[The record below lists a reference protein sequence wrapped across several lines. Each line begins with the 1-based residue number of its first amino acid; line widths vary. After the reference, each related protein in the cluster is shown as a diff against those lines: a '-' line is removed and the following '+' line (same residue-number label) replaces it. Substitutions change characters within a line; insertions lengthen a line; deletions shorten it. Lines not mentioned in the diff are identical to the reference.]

1 MCIRIAMSIKHIFL
15 YRPISTNRTTESKSK
30 EKERESG
37 KKRHEIDTYTNKQH
51 VKQKYVYFSI
61 HFVFFENLFI
71 YFLGFFYFFFLGK
84 LLFDRLL
91 CSVRWAIGL
100 DIYLY
105 LFIYY
110 LYLHSLQRKFSVFF
124 VMFFLFGYSFFWPK
138 HYSLFMKPFIL
149 FFYHRI
155 EHDLNRIAARW
166 CWLAWPI
173 IN

>member
-71 YFLGFFYFFFLGK
+71 YFLGFFYFFFFGK
-84 LLFDRLL
+84 IIVWSFTLL
-91 CSVRWAIGL
+91 SQMGNWIG
-100 DIYLY
+100 Y
-105 LFIYY
+105 LFVFIYI
-110 LYLHSLQRKFSVFF
+110 LLIFAQLTTKVFCVFCDVFF
-124 VMFFLFGYSFFWPK
+124 VRLFVFLT
-138 HYSLFMKPFIL
+138 
-149 FFYHRI
+149 
-155 EHDLNRIAARW
+155 
-166 CWLAWPI
+166 
-173 IN
+173 